1 MLNFPSLF
9 IGLRYTRSKRR
20 NQFIS
25 FVSLFSLIG
34 MALGTLSLIVVL
46 SVMNGFNQE
55 ITQRI
60 LSVVPHGY
68 INQSPQLNHWQQ
80 LSQQVESRQ
89 RVKASAPYIDAFVM
103 LSSPADVLGV
113 ELQGILPEKEIDVS
127 VMDKFI
133 VHGEG
138 LQGLEPGKFGI
149 VLGQLVANFLGVG
162 VGDSVLM
169 TLPEISVTPAGL
181 FPRVKRFRVVGT
193 FQVGAQIDQ
202 SLAMIHIEDARR
214 LLRKKAG
221 AVNGLRLAFDDIYAA
236 KKIIH
241 KMESELGGDYS
252 FIDWSQT
259 QGSLF
264 QAIKLEKRMVT
275 LLLMIII
282 AVAALNII
290 TSLILMVSD
299 KRSDIAVLRTLGL
312 STSSSMNIF
321 IVQGSLVGVIGILI
335 GAILGIVL
343 SLSISDLI
351 AWLENTFGFYI
362 FDPTVYFISKIP
374 SELMWQDVVLTCS
387 VGFILSI
394 LATLY
399 PAYRASKVEPAEVLR
414 YE

>member
-1 MLNFPSLF
+1 
-9 IGLRYTRSKRR
+9 
-20 NQFIS
+20 
-25 FVSLFSLIG
+25 
-34 MALGTLSLIVVL
+34 
-46 SVMNGFNQE
+46 
-55 ITQRI
+55 
-60 LSVVPHGY
+60 
-68 INQSPQLNHWQQ
+68 
-80 LSQQVESRQ
+80 
-89 RVKASAPYIDAFVM
+89 
-103 LSSPADVLGV
+103 
-113 ELQGILPEKEIDVS
+113 
-127 VMDKFI
+127 MDKFI

-236 KKIIH
+236 KKIIY
-241 KMESELGGDYS
+241 KMESELGSDYS